1 LDGYYDLGN
10 LVVLILKLGMI
21 DGSCRMFR
29 TTTHKADIKELTKVV
44 PLVIFLFRILILFV
58 QIQKLAFPVIIPSI
72 FSGRCTS

>member
-21 DGSCRMFR
+21 DGS
-29 TTTHKADIKELTKVV
+29 KVV